1 VDRALVVTGQGC
13 PFLHGSVAA
22 TVTAVGAGVF
32 LIGSLVLVTLA
43 VVGVP
48 GNSLAVFGGL
58 PMLGLV
64 LFNHDDSPAV
74 RLQAILRAYRGGG

>member
-1 VDRALVVTGQGC
+1 MKHRRVRG
-13 PFLHGSVAA
+13 
-22 TVTAVGAGVF
+22 GVF

-48 GNSLAVFGGL
+48 GNSLAVLGGL
-58 PMLGLV
+58 LMLGVV
-64 LFNHDDSPAV
+64 LFNHDDTPAV